1 MRFLFQVPSKNFKRS
16 QSRKS
21 HSWWW
26 DSHISPKN
34 SKWLIENL
42 EEMDQNVKRM
52 LKLIE
57 DDGDSFVKK
66 AEMYYQKRPEL
77 ISRVEEFYRMYRSLA
92 ERYDHVT
99 GELRRSIPSDLQSQG
114 SGISDIVSEPPS
126 PAHEQKLSRHKSGP
140 RAAGFEFFLGSGG
153 SSDHHQ
159 KEGDESSTLTDSE
172 SESDDSSVNNYS
184 SLSGNSGDHGL
195 SRKIIDLEIELRE
208 TKEKLRVQQD
218 ESVDGSFRGVRKED
232 FDDILARIAG
242 YERDLTNAN
251 QRIQVSEEEVARLN
265 IELKKYRS
273 SEVTEGLQ
281 SEFASSTESKAM
293 TREAELEP
301 EINQASHLQER
312 VDGSESE
319 TFDSN
324 AKIQSLMEE
333 LRIASE
339 RLQVSEKEIT
349 TLKGQLEGD
358 GPSDKI
364 NNLQDELALAHKE
377 INSLKKKLN
386 AEKREVS
393 KLQERISR
401 LKSSLS
407 DRDHEAR
414 DLKIAVSDAEQKIFP
429 EKAQI
434 KAEMSKLVEE
444 RTCLEEQLKEQES
457 RGRSLEDDIR
467 MFQAEKAEM
476 EQRLDCEIQQLKDDI
491 VERDNHIEKMD
502 KSLDVLKSERDELN
516 VKVIALKAEVTSR
529 DERIDQMDR
538 HLQQLHM
545 EHVKM
550 VSGAEEVRKLM
561 DVLRSKVKDLEEEVE
576 RQRFVILEGAEEK
589 REAIR
594 QLCLALEHY
603 RNDYHTLRQAFV
615 GHKRVPVLAT

>member
-1 MRFLFQVPSKNFKRS
+1 MASSMVPSKNFKRS

-26 DSHISPKN
+26 YSHISPKN

-77 ISRVEEFYRMYRSLA
+77 ISHVEEFYRMYRSLA

-126 PAHEQKLSRHKSGP
+126 PAREQKLSRHKSGP

-333 LRIASE
+333 LRIANE

-476 EQRLDCEIQQLKDDI
+476 KQRLDCEIQQLKDDI
-491 VERDNHIEKMD
+491 AERDNHIEKMD

>member
-1 MRFLFQVPSKNFKRS
+1 MIIFISKMPRVKTRK
-16 QSRKS
+16 QSFAA
-21 HSWWW
+21 
-26 DSHISPKN
+26 
-34 SKWLIENL
+34 
-42 EEMDQNVKRM
+42 EMDQNVKRM

-77 ISRVEEFYRMYRSLA
+77 ISHVEEFYRMYRSLA

-126 PAHEQKLSRHKSGP
+126 PAREQKLSRHKSGP

-218 ESVDGSFRGVRKED
+218 KSVDGSFRGVRKED

-333 LRIASE
+333 LRIANE
-339 RLQVSEKEIT
+339 KLQVSEKEIT
-349 TLKGQLEGD
+349 SLKGQLEGD

-386 AEKREVS
+386 TEKREVS

-444 RTCLEEQLKEQES
+444 RTCLEELLKEQES
-457 RGRSLEDDIR
+457 RGRSLEDGIR

-476 EQRLDCEIQQLKDDI
+476 ERRHDCEIQQLKDDI
-491 VERDNHIEKMD
+491 AERDNHIEKMD

-516 VKVIALKAEVTSR
+516 VKVITLKAEVTSR